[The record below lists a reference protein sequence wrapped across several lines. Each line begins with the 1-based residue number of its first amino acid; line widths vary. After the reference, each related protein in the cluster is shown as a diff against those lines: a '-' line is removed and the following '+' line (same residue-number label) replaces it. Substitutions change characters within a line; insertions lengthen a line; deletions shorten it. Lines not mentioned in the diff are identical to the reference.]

1 MLEENLYIKMLDDF
15 CQTGK
20 VTIPARPSNAKPWE
34 NHADALLN
42 YLAELMANKHFSK
55 QVITSQLRSRVFHG
69 TVSKFIHEM
78 CHFESFQNQRTWT
91 ERNKIKQLAEWS
103 IMRKADRAARE
114 KLLNSISEKHKKD
127 GFDAEFFNSIFENKG
142 YEDNA
147 NWDKLQADWQRALE
161 HNVRAIV
168 EKHVH
173 DRKGNFELSL
183 IKIMDQVTQY
193 TRMHEIHDQQAAQ
206 AWDMMDGQWTETEF
220 ERKLKVVKLQ
230 DRYPEMQE
238 IVNRMGRIANSNGN
252 SRMALTAGH
261 SMKME
266 HSSGSD
272 IEGITVGND
281 LNALL
286 PIELAEYV
294 DDELDNLF
302 LYKYQ
307 TRRLQTFNY
316 KSISSKPVRKLGF
329 THASRKGPM
338 IVCIDTSASM
348 YGMPQRITTSLL
360 SLLKQTAES
369 LRRDCYLIDFSVS
382 IRAIDLVNFN
392 VSQSLSKQKT
402 DAPFIGGGTSAHKLL
417 ECMFNLLDGKKQT
430 SYINADVL
438 WITDFLIPEPTAY
451 EIMKLRDYR
460 KTGTKLYGLR
470 ILSADNKQENTEWQS
485 YFDRIYNIRYRE
497 VKRY

>member
-15 CQTGK
+15 CQSGE
-20 VTIPARPSNAKPWE
+20 VMVPARPTTDKPWE
-34 NHADALLN
+34 RHVDALLE
-42 YLAELMANKHFSK
+42 YLVELMSNKHYSNQVVSSK
-55 QVITSQLRSRVFHG
+55 LRSRVFHG

-91 ERNKIKQLAEWS
+91 ERHKIKQLSEWS
-103 IMRKADRAARE
+103 IMRKADRTARE
-114 KLLNSISEKHKKD
+114 KLLHSISDKHKKD
-127 GFDAEFFNSIFENKG
+127 GFDALFFENIFENNG
-142 YEDNA
+142 YKDDAAWE
-147 NWDKLQADWQRALE
+147 KLRADWQKALD
-161 HNVRAIV
+161 HHVRSIV
-168 EKHVH
+168 EQHVH
-173 DRKGNFELSL
+173 DRKGNFEIALQ
-183 IKIMDQVTQY
+183 KIMDQVTQY

-220 ERKLKVVKLQ
+220 ERKLKIVKLQ

-238 IVNRMGRIANSNGN
+238 IVNRMGRIANSNGHD
-252 SRMALTAGH
+252 RMALTTGH
-261 SMKME
+261 AMKME

-360 SLLKQTAES
+360 SLLKQTAET

-382 IRAIDLVNFN
+382 VRAIDLVDFN
-392 VSQSLSKQKT
+392 VSSGLGKQKA

-417 ECMFNLLDGKKQT
+417 ECMFDLLDGKHQT
-430 SYINADVL
+430 NYINADVL
-438 WITDFLIPEPTAY
+438 WITDFLIPEPTDY
-451 EIMKLRDYR
+451 EVMKLRDYR
-460 KTGTKLYGLR
+460 KTGTKFYGLR
-470 ILSADNKQENTEWQS
+470 ILSADDKQKNTEWQS